1 MWVTFTDQR
10 ENTRNILLDAHRWE
24 IPQLHLPSGFPEA
37 VLLNPTWMQRR
48 QMHPEEDA
56 PTPLLKAMTQQQLG
70 WTSPDVCS
78 LCATGFRF
86 EGRFPG
92 LRALK

>member
-1 MWVTFTDQR
+1 
-10 ENTRNILLDAHRWE
+10 
-24 IPQLHLPSGFPEA
+24 
-37 VLLNPTWMQRR
+37 
-48 QMHPEEDA
+48 MHPEEDA

-78 LCATGFRF
+78 LCATGFQL

-92 LRALK
+92 PKSLEGNHRAPLCKKMFCLSTATEQGKASNSKLRTCPAALLTRTSPRQLEWH